1 MCQKNAEKLEK
12 DLMKRY
18 LKKPPKARKTIEDI
32 NLLG

>member
-12 DLMKRY
+12 DFMKRY